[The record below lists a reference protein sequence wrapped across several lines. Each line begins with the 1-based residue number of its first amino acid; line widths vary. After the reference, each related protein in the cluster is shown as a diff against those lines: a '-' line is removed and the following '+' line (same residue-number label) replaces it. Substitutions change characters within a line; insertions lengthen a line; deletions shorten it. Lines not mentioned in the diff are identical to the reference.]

1 MNAQINYTTEGNDDR
16 GRLLTYGWAKRNGL
30 PYRMFDKTPFQYDIK
45 HLPHNEL
52 NLTTNVTADGEI
64 EAKFTIGFEIEKN
77 SFHRNAVKEY
87 PLFSHFE
94 TDGSCG
100 VEAITN
106 VLPLIAR
113 SVWRNKV
120 LSMFSEA
127 RDIVNDEFSPSN
139 RDCGGHINLAVK
151 GMSGSELADALRQ
164 YSGIIYAL
172 YRFRLKRSWCQAN
185 IFMDTNEGDWEGLR
199 NHVKY
204 QVCRIESNRVEF
216 RLPSRVKS
224 VTDLNLRYRLMY
236 QIVNYAVNKPNGTHR
251 GLLNKLKPILM
262 MMYNNDAE
270 KVAEVMELSKHF
282 RKMLMTR
289 KINHAVKPF
298 VDQYGRLSHL
308 YTRSLRAETIR

>member
-1 MNAQINYTTEGNDDR
+1 MNAQITYTTEGNDDR
-16 GRLLTYGWAKRNGL
+16 GRMLTYGWAKRNGL
-30 PYRMFDKTPFQYDIK
+30 PYRMFDKTPFQHDIK

-64 EAKFTIGFEIEKN
+64 ESKFTIGFEIEKN

-106 VLPLIAR
+106 VLPLIGR

-151 GMSGSELADALRQ
+151 GMSGSELADALRPF
-164 YSGIIYAL
+164 SGIIYAL

-236 QIVNYAVNKPNGTHR
+236 EIVNYAVNKPNGTHR
-251 GLLNKLKPILM
+251 GLLSKLKPILM
-262 MMYNNDAE
+262 MMYNNDAD

-298 VDQYGRLSHL
+298 VDQYGRMNHL
-308 YTRSLRAETIR
+308 YTRSLRESTLR

>member
-270 KVAEVMELSKHF
+270 KVTEVMELSKHF

>member
-1 MNAQINYTTEGNDDR
+1 MNAQITYTTEGNDDR
-16 GRLLTYGWAKRNGL
+16 GRMLTYGWAKRNGL
-30 PYRMFDKTPFQYDIK
+30 PYRMFDKTPFQHDIK

-64 EAKFTIGFEIEKN
+64 ESKFTIGFEIEKN

-106 VLPLIAR
+106 VLPLIGR

-127 RDIVNDEFSPSN
+127 RDIVSDEFSPSN

-151 GMSGSELADALRQ
+151 GMSGDELADALRPF
-164 YSGIIYAL
+164 SGIIYAL

-216 RLPSRVKS
+216 RLPSRIKS

-236 QIVNYAVNKPNGTHR
+236 EIVNYAVNKPNGTHR
-251 GLLNKLKPILM
+251 GLLSKLKPILM

-308 YTRSLRAETIR
+308 YTRSLRAEMLR